1 VIGIN
6 LFLVMFCNSTITDLF
21 LFVFTQ
27 LILHYQ
33 IKNKHGSHSNTQNKT
48 FRCAKGERNHIAY
61 LTRKI

>member
-1 VIGIN
+1 MVNCVIGIN

-33 IKNKHGSHSNTQNKT
+33 TKSNKPSICIKIIINLFK
-48 FRCAKGERNHIAY
+48 KGMQYFLFFFI
-61 LTRKI
+61 

>member
-1 VIGIN
+1 MWVYIVN
-6 LFLVMFCNSTITDLF
+6 MFLKIEYIFNYSYHKIII
-21 LFVFTQ
+21 
-27 LILHYQ
+27 ILYHFK